1 MHIYSSILDP
11 YEPPRPAR
19 IYDNPQVVR
28 RSLLS
33 QLFAGFRTAAV
44 TPLTVS
50 TAGRPGAGANP
61 RACTVERGDL
71 ATSEPPIV
79 AASAT
84 ASTRAM
90 ACRVASLLLKS
101 PEAAPEQ
108 RLLRV
113 GAPGIEPGTSR
124 V

>member
-61 RACTVERGDL
+61 RACTVEPAR
-71 ATSEPPIV
+71 EPKDV
-79 AASAT
+79 AQAP
-84 ASTRAM
+84 
-90 ACRVASLLLKS
+90 ACKPR
-101 PEAAPEQ
+101 
-108 RLLRV
+108 RT
-113 GAPGIEPGTSR
+113 GTVR
-124 V
+124 T

>member
-33 QLFAGFRTAAV
+33 QLFAGFRRAAV

-50 TAGRPGAGANP
+50 TAGRPGAGCEP
-61 RACTVERGDL
+61 AC
-71 ATSEPPIV
+71 AHS
-79 AASAT
+79 
-84 ASTRAM
+84 
-90 ACRVASLLLKS
+90 
-101 PEAAPEQ
+101 
-108 RLLRV
+108 
-113 GAPGIEPGTSR
+113 
-124 V
+124 